1 MIFEPLWMW
10 LLPQP
15 SSASCGRRSWQ
26 LDVCSPGFK
35 HAATALYLQDVY
47 DGRTIAQFKELI
59 DTALVQHAVKDV
71 GGAGAGTD
79 AVPSFLPISLGGFPL

>member
-1 MIFEPLWMW
+1 MAEPRG
-10 LLPQP
+10 
-15 SSASCGRRSWQ
+15 SASSTHLSPRKEGR
-26 LDVCSPGFK
+26 LPGFK

>member
-1 MIFEPLWMW
+1 MAEPRG
-10 LLPQP
+10 
-15 SSASCGRRSWQ
+15 SASSTHLSPRKEGR
-26 LDVCSPGFK
+26 LPGFK

-47 DGRTIAQFKELI
+47 DGRTIAQFKDSSLGQLI

-79 AVPSFLPISLGGFPL
+79 ADPSFLPISLGGFPL